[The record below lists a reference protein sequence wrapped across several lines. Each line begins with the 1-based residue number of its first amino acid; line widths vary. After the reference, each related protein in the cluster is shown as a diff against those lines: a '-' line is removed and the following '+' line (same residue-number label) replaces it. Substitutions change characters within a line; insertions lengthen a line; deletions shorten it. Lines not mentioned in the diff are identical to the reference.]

1 MNRVSSSLTILIRIG
16 IPTMWFAFV
25 LSIMIL
31 LSVAVSGRAQFFSNP
46 ILWISILFILGSGMT
61 LMYLVFWKFYR
72 VDMDRKF
79 VYVSNYFRTFKY
91 SFNDIESIK
100 GISLFPDRIFKIR
113 LKSKG
118 SFGRNIYFLAS
129 QKLWEDFISEHAVQ
143 LENILLAPKSS

>member
-16 IPTMWFAFV
+16 IPTMWSAFV
-25 LSIMIL
+25 LSLIIL
-31 LSVAVSGRAQFFSNP
+31 LSVAVSGRAQIYSNP
-46 ILWISILFILGSGMT
+46 ILWISILLILGTGMT
-61 LMYLVFWKFYR
+61 LIYLVFWKFYR

-79 VYVSNYFRTFKY
+79 VYISNYFRTYKY

-100 GISLFPDRIFKIR
+100 GISIFPDRIFKIQ

-129 QKLWEDFISEHAVQ
+129 QKLWHDFINEHAEQ
-143 LENILLAPKSS
+143 LENILVAPKSS